1 MAAEAPE
8 RSLSVDGGKIADWEY
23 YDLLG
28 VQGNAS
34 DAGQSYAQVT
44 YALQLMSVN
53 ADLKKVLGFARVVG
67 HGN

>member
-1 MAAEAPE
+1 MEAEAPE

-34 DAGQSYAQVT
+34 DAGQSH
-44 YALQLMSVN
+44 ALPSSLLELKSVSM
-53 ADLKKVLGFARVVG
+53 
-67 HGN
+67 